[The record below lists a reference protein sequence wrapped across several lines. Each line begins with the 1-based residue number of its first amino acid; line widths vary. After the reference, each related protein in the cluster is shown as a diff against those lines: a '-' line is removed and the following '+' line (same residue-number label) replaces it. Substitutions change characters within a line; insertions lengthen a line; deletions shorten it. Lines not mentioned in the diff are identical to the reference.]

1 MMKKTLVALAM
12 AGVLTLRMNA
22 IPAYPYPV
30 AVTQPDGTS
39 VELMLLGDENQG
51 LALVNPQFFL
61 AFAEAM
67 RHGKD

>member
-1 MMKKTLVALAM
+1 M
-12 AGVLTLRMNA
+12 LTLLLTIVTA
-22 IPAYPYPV
+22 AWAVPAKKCWRTM
-30 AVTQPDGTS
+30 TQPDGTS